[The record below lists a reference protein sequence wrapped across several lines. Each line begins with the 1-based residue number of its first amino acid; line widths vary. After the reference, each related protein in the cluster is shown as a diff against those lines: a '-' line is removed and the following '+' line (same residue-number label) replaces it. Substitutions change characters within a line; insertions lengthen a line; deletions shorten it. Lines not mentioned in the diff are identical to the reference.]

1 MSNELAAALDT
12 LEKEKGIS
20 KEIVIDALEAAL
32 VSAYKRNY
40 GTSQNVE
47 VVFDDNKGT
56 ITVFQVKEVVED
68 VYDSQLEVSLA
79 EAREKNR
86 AYEVGDRIKYEVT
99 PKNFGRIAAQT
110 AKQVIMQRMREAERS
125 NIYNEY
131 IAHEDDLM
139 TGTVERQDNKFIYV
153 NLGKVEAVLS
163 KRDQIENETYQTHDR
178 IKVYVSKVENSTKG
192 PQVFVS
198 RTHPNLIKRL
208 FEQEVPEIYD
218 GTVEIVSIAR
228 EAGDRSKLAVSS
240 HDENVDPVGTCVG
253 PKGARV
259 QAIVN
264 ELNGENMDIV
274 EWDKDPA
281 TYIKNALNP
290 AQVIDVQFDSNQH
303 SCVIVVP
310 DYQLSLAIGKRGQ
323 NVRLAAKLTGFKI
336 DIKSESDMKALE
348 DEAEELQDD
357 DFFTA
362 LNEGNEEAELEVDSL
377 ANESSSLFED
387 DDSVEV
393 ESLDD
398 IEVTDAEDA
407 TVYAES
413 ESQLDDQP
421 GEPVIETDFEEG
433 QFNSDDV
440 EDLIEFAEE
449 RDGIDEERGYNAS
462 MEEIEEATFN
472 ETVEEETLTDGGEGN
487 VPFSETERSTYPE
500 NQETTF
506 DNAEDLGK

>member
-1 MSNELAAALDT
+1 MSKELAAALET

-47 VVFDDNKGT
+47 VIFDEGNGD
-56 ITVFQVKEVVED
+56 ITVNQVKEVVED
-68 VYDSQLEVSLA
+68 VYDSQLEISLE
-79 EAREKNR
+79 EARERNK
-86 AYEVGDRIKYEVT
+86 AYEVGDKIKFEVT

-125 NIYNEY
+125 IIYNEY
-131 IAHEDDLM
+131 IAYADDLM

-163 KRDQIENETYQTHDR
+163 KRDQIENETYATHDR
-178 IKVYVSKVENSTKG
+178 IKVYVSNVENSTKG

-218 GTVEIVSIAR
+218 GIVEIVSIAR
-228 EAGDRSKLAVSS
+228 EAGDRSKIAVTSK
-240 HDENVDPVGTCVG
+240 DENVDPVGTCVG
-253 PKGARV
+253 PKGTRV

-281 TYIKNALNP
+281 VFIKNALNP
-290 AQVIDVQFDSNQH
+290 AQVVDVQFNKDQH

-336 DIKSESDMKALE
+336 DIKSESDMEAME
-348 DEAEELQDD
+348 EQADELKDD
-357 DFFTA
+357 SFFEA
-362 LNEGNEEAELEVDSL
+362 LNEGEETAEQEIDQLTDSPSIFEENTVEEL
-377 ANESSSLFED
+377 DEESVSS
-387 DDSVEV
+387 
-393 ESLDD
+393 
-398 IEVTDAEDA
+398 TDGASIFAE
-407 TVYAES
+407 EGS
-413 ESQLDDQP
+413 ELDDQP
-421 GEPVIETDFEEG
+421 GEPVMETDFQSGELNPNEA
-433 QFNSDDV
+433 

-449 RDGIDEERGYNAS
+449 RDNSGEEEAVDATMDEID
-462 MEEIEEATFN
+462 EATF
-472 ETVEEETLTDGGEGN
+472 
-487 VPFSETERSTYPE
+487 SEDDKEV
-500 NQETTF
+500 
-506 DNAEDLGK
+506 